1 MLIKHFVSNFRRI
14 MSTKKVSVPKVK
26 LNNGTEMP
34 LLGLGTWLSK
44 EGEGVTALKSA
55 IDAGYRHIDTAY
67 FYQNEKEVGQAV
79 REKIADGVVERKD
92 MFITTKLWNTFH
104 QPEYVEQAFQRS
116 LENLNLEYIDLYLM
130 HTPMSYR
137 FKGWS
142 ADDLMPYDADGKLE
156 LTEVDYLDTWKA
168 MEKLLKTGKV
178 RAIGVSNFNS
188 EQIAR
193 LLAECEIKPV
203 TNQVECSP
211 GLNQRKLTAFC
222 KERDITITAYSPL
235 GRPNYYEKDPANVPK
250 PALDDPRVAEIGAKY
265 GKTPGQVILRYLVEL
280 GTIPIPKSANEERIR
295 QNIDIF
301 DFQLTEDEIAVMDTF
316 HTGKRSVP
324 FSLCVTSKYFPFNI
338 EF

>member
-1 MLIKHFVSNFRRI
+1 MA
-14 MSTKKVSVPKVK
+14 TKKGTVPMVK
-26 LNNGTEMP
+26 LNNGREMP
-34 LLGLGTWLSK
+34 ALGLGTWLSK
-44 EGEGVTALKSA
+44 EGEGVAALKTA

-67 FYQNEKEVGQAV
+67 FYQNETEVGQAV
-79 REKIADGVVERKD
+79 RDKIAEGVVQRED

-104 QPEYVEQAFQRS
+104 DPSHVEEAFRRS
-116 LENLNLEYIDLYLM
+116 LENLNLDYIDLYLM

-137 FKGWS
+137 FKGWF

-156 LTEVDYLDTWKA
+156 LTEVDFVATWKA

-178 RAIGVSNFNS
+178 RSLGVSNFNS

-203 TNQVECSP
+203 TNQVECNP

-222 KERDITITAYSPL
+222 KERDVTITAYSPL
-235 GRPNYYEKDPANVPK
+235 GRPNYYEKDPENVPK
-250 PALDDPRVAEIGAKY
+250 PALDDPRVAEIAKKY
-265 GKTPGQVILRYLVEL
+265 GKTPGQVVLRYLFEL
-280 GTIPIPKSANEERIR
+280 GTIPIPKSANEARLR
-295 QNIDIF
+295 QNINIF
-301 DFQLTEDEIAVMDTF
+301 DFKLTKEEMAVMDTF

-324 FSLCVTSKYFPFNI
+324 FSLCVKSKYFPFNI